1 MTEDQK
7 YKVIIEE
14 TSGWFLYD
22 TNAQYLTKADGIK
35 WVDDAMRD
43 GISPDRLRV
52 VRQEWGQ

>member
-14 TSGWFLYD
+14 TNGWFTYD
-22 TNAQYLTKADGIK
+22 DKAQQLTRAEGIQ
-35 WVDDAMRD
+35 WVDNAMKD

-52 VRQEWGQ
+52 VRQEWGT

>member
-14 TSGWFLYD
+14 TNGWFLYD
-22 TNAQYLTKADGIK
+22 KNAQHLTKA
-35 WVDDAMRD
+35 D